1 MKVRA
6 PDLHKSDLFVRADIS
21 TAEGTEKVVRHILI
35 DRRLWTPLR
44 MFRMARGCSRDKR
57 GNVLDMKP
65 ALQLRDPSSSE
76 VRKFLTPSNPSDAAS
91 CAVSL
96 TTPRLF
102 AQVALVKLD
111 QL

>member
-44 MFRMARGCSRDKR
+44 MFRMARGCSRDKY
-57 GNVLDMKP
+57 
-65 ALQLRDPSSSE
+65 
-76 VRKFLTPSNPSDAAS
+76 
-91 CAVSL
+91 
-96 TTPRLF
+96 
-102 AQVALVKLD
+102 VAKE
-111 QL
+111 QYREAMY